1 MRKLTHSA
9 RNKQWEHTTPPTVY
23 VKSDLPASS
32 SQSPK
37 ELRGRAHSV
46 DDGRRCA
53 KDLRAARPRTP
64 NEYELFFQACSLE
77 DKSKDDRMPTL
88 LFDESPYEDMCRKAS
103 VSHVRLHAR
112 AAARY
117 GSSRAASDCS
127 KRLLRA
133 LWLLDAVPAPL
144 APRPTMHFP
153 ACWIPSSVVNAFR
166 AKNLCAIK
174 LWLDLDEAHLGAR
187 DRKLMG
193 LAHWAVM
200 LQWLPALDEL
210 ISRCAPL
217 DIRSHKGATPLYVAA
232 LMQRE
237 DAVRRL
243 LEAKANPNVPDHDGT
258 TPLMVACRAGATGAV
273 LALLDAG
280 ASPTLYDSSG
290 SNALMHAVEK
300 KRKGVYM
307 LLRQRYQRTRVWA
320 AMHKCCRSATAAEMD
335 GKANVCGRLSEIPRQ
350 VRATRLRPQAAPSE

>member
-1 MRKLTHSA
+1 MRKLAHSA
-9 RNKQWEHTTPPTVY
+9 RNKQWEHTTLPTVF

-46 DDGRRCA
+46 DDGWRCA

-153 ACWIPSSVVNAFR
+153 ACWIPSSVVNALR

-243 LEAKANPNVPDHDGT
+243 LEAKANPNVPDHDGM

-280 ASPTLYDSSG
+280 ASPTLCDSSG
-290 SNALMHAVEK
+290 SNALTHAVEK
-300 KRKGVYM
+300 KRKRVYM
-307 LLRQRYQRTRVWA
+307 LLQQRYQRTRVWA
-320 AMHKCCRSATAAEMD
+320 AMHKCCRSATAAEID
-335 GKANVCGRLSEIPRQ
+335 VS
-350 VRATRLRPQAAPSE
+350 